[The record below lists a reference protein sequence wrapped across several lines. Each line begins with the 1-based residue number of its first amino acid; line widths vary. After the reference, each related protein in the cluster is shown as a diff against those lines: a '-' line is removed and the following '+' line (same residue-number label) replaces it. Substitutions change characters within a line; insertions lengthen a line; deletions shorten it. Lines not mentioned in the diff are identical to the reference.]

1 MLNKQHGEIEDF
13 MSAEEVGERG
23 FVVDEYGAV
32 YEFQNEEN
40 GDFENSYC
48 NEDGLHYHLLKQSKV
63 AYVNTTVSY
72 VMNPEEESN
81 IIEFLQR
88 SLPHET
94 IFDKKN
100 LEYNMEISR
109 NDNGEQ
115 VVLVNIAL
123 EYAFPINFTTRKIAA
138 KINEISPAHPFEI
151 THIEVS
157 DMVENGYES
166 NYANQYTFTQVSDI
180 NGEPS
185 ITDIHC
191 TDFSYTD
198 ACKQVL
204 AGIENQDESLSSTT
218 YSFKPTPEQI
228 EKYKKL
234 TLTKFES
241 ATHQPEIVILPDSGK
256 VIDEWGFIYDTD
268 NLELVER
275 RSINFLTKG
284 FEDSL
289 SKKDLEILVNRRN
302 QIIAG
307 ITNIFLENHPD
318 THVTARN
325 EFMQILEIAEDERGY
340 TKADFGLWVYNNVIP
355 DTDKLTSYLMWSE
368 ASHNEKTNFSKHK
381 NHSKI
386 KTTSSNIPTE

>member
-1 MLNKQHGEIEDF
+1 MLNKQNGEIEDF

-23 FVVDEYGAV
+23 MVVDEYGAV

-40 GDFENSYC
+40 GDFENPYC
-48 NEDGLHYHLLKQSKV
+48 NEEGLHYHLLKQSKV
-63 AYVNTTVSY
+63 AYVNTNVSY
-72 VMNPEEESN
+72 LWPSN
-81 IIEFLQR
+81 WSLDELLSR
-88 SLPHET
+88 SLPHEA
-94 IFDKKN
+94 IYDKKN
-100 LEYNMEISR
+100 LEHNSEITTNDKGERIISINM
-109 NDNGEQ
+109 
-115 VVLVNIAL
+115 VL
-123 EYAFPINFTTRKIAA
+123 EYAFPITFTPRKISA
-138 KINEISPAHPFEI
+138 KINEIAPAHPFEI
-151 THIEVS
+151 THIQVS
-157 DMVENGYES
+157 DMVENGYDG

-191 TDFSYTD
+191 TAFSYKD

-204 AGIENQDESLSSTT
+204 DGIENQDESLSSTT
-218 YSFKPTPEQI
+218 FSTKPNPEQI
-228 EKYKKL
+228 ERYKKL
-234 TLTKFES
+234 TLTKFDS

-268 NLELVER
+268 NLELIER

-284 FEDSL
+284 FEDAL
-289 SKKDLEILVNRRN
+289 SKKDLEMLVNRRS

-318 THVTARN
+318 THVSARK
-325 EFMQILEIAEDERGY
+325 EFIEILEIPMNERGY
-340 TKADFGLWVYNNVIP
+340 TKSDFGLWVYNNIIP

-368 ASHNEKTNFSKHK
+368 ESYNEKTNFSKHR

-386 KTTSSNIPTE
+386 KSM